1 MLDAIQIDPVAF
13 TIPIGEGF
21 PIFWY
26 GIIVT
31 LGIALG
37 AWWGAREIG
46 RRGQSIDE
54 FLNGLI
60 VAIFSGYLFARL
72 TYVLLDVIA
81 GRGSQYETVMDVIN
95 IRQGGVN
102 ILGGFIGAAVAV
114 LIYARWR
121 RLNLWHYADVAG
133 PALLLAQAIGR
144 WGNFINQE
152 LYGPP
157 TTLPWGI
164 LIDAQ
169 HRIPMYRDLT
179 DFPLETRFHPTFL
192 YESLWLL
199 LGFFVLTWL
208 NRRNRDQW
216 KAGTLFSLFLIWW
229 GAGRAVIEL
238 FRPDQVAIGGTPITY
253 SMILSILLALLG
265 LYLLLIRYDKV
276 PDLGRLRRRRRRVI
290 KPKPRR
296 EAP

>member
-21 PIFWY
+21 PIYWY

-37 AWWGAREIG
+37 AWWGAREID
-46 RRGQSIDE
+46 RRGQSVDD

-60 VAIFSGYLFARL
+60 LAIFSGYVFARL
-72 TYVLLDVIA
+72 TYVLLDVIG
-81 GRGSQYETVMDVIN
+81 GRGDQYENLIDVIN
-95 IRQGGVN
+95 IRAGGVN
-102 ILGGFIGAAVAV
+102 ILGGFIGAAFVVV
-114 LIYARWR
+114 LYARWR
-121 RLNLWHYADVAG
+121 RLNLWHYADAAG

-164 LIDAQ
+164 LIGGDY
-169 HRIPMYRDLT
+169 RIPPFNNLNEY
-179 DFPLETRFHPTFL
+179 PLDTRFHPTFL
-192 YESLWLL
+192 YESLWLF
-199 LGFFVLTWL
+199 LGFIVLASL
-208 NRRNRDQW
+208 NRRYREQW
-216 KAGTLFSLFLIWW
+216 KPGTLFSLFLIWW
-229 GAGRAVIEL
+229 GTGRAFIEL
-238 FRPDQVAIGGTPITY
+238 FRPDQVAIGNTPITY
-253 SMILSILLALLG
+253 SMIISVLLALLG
-265 LYLLLIRYDKV
+265 VYLLLARNDRIPNV
-276 PDLGRLRRRRRRVI
+276 AQARRRRRRVI

-296 EAP
+296 ESQ

>member
-13 TIPIGEGF
+13 TIPIGGGF

-26 GIIVT
+26 GIIIT

-37 AWWGAREIG
+37 AWWGAREIDH
-46 RRGQSIDE
+46 RGQSVDD

-60 VAIFSGYLFARL
+60 LAIFSGYIFARL
-72 TYVLLDVIA
+72 TYVLLDFIA
-81 GRGSQYETVMDVIN
+81 GRGDQYENFIDVIN
-95 IRQGGVN
+95 IRAGGVN
-102 ILGGFIGAAVAV
+102 ILGGFIGAALVIV
-114 LIYARWR
+114 LYARWR
-121 RLNLWHYADVAG
+121 RLNLWHYADAAG
-133 PALLLAQAIGR
+133 PALLLAQALGR

-164 LIDAQ
+164 LIDVQ
-169 HRIPMYRDLT
+169 HRIPAFSDLT
-179 DFPLETRFHPTFL
+179 QFPLETRFHPTFL

-199 LGFFVLTWL
+199 LGFMVLIFL
-208 NRRNRDQW
+208 NRRNRDKW

-238 FRPDQVAIGGTPITY
+238 FRPDQVAIGNTPVTY
-253 SMILSILLALLG
+253 SMVVSVLLALLG
-265 LYLLLIRYDKV
+265 VYLLLIRYDKI
-276 PDLGRLRRRRRRVI
+276 PDFGRARRRRRRVI

-296 EAP
+296 ESQ

>member
-13 TIPIGEGF
+13 TIPIGGGF
-21 PIFWY
+21 PIYWY

-37 AWWGAREIG
+37 AWWGAREID
-46 RRGQSIDE
+46 RRGQSVDD

-60 VAIFSGYLFARL
+60 LAIFSGYVFARL
-72 TYVLLDVIA
+72 TYVLLDFIG
-81 GRGSQYETVMDVIN
+81 GRGDQYENFIDVIN
-95 IRQGGVN
+95 IRAGGVN
-102 ILGGFIGAAVAV
+102 ILGGFIGAALVVV
-114 LIYARWR
+114 LYARWR
-121 RLNLWHYADVAG
+121 RLNLWHYADAAG
-133 PALLLAQAIGR
+133 PALLLAQAVGR

-169 HRIPMYRDLT
+169 YRIPPFNDLT
-179 DFPLETRFHPTFL
+179 QFPAETRFHPTFL
-192 YESLWLL
+192 YESLWLF
-199 LGFFVLTWL
+199 LGFIVLVLL
-208 NRRNRDQW
+208 NRRYREVW

-238 FRPDQVAIGGTPITY
+238 FRPDQVAIGNTSITY
-253 SMILSILLALLG
+253 SMIISVLLALLG
-265 LYLLLIRYDKV
+265 VYLLLIRNDRI
-276 PDLGRLRRRRRRVI
+276 PDLAQARRRRRRVL

-296 EAP
+296 ESQ